1 MPHAWVSSDYIRS
14 VLDLFAYGRENDR
27 SIVIAAGVPQRWL
40 DGDGIALAG
49 LSTPHGPLAYRL
61 RRDGTGV
68 RLDIDQTSLVMPSGG
83 IVLAWP
89 GDGALPR
96 ASIDGRDVA
105 WRGRELRIDTLPAH
119 VRLNAT
125 P

>member
-1 MPHAWVSSDYIRS
+1 MRGI
-14 VLDLFAYGRENDR
+14 
-27 SIVIAAGVPQRWL
+27 PQRWL

-61 RRDGTGV
+61 RRDGTEV
-68 RLDIDQTSLVMPSGG
+68 RLEIDDTGLVMPSGG

-96 ASIDGRDVA
+96 ASIDGREIA
-105 WRGRELRIDTLPAH
+105 WHGRELRIHALPAR
-119 VRLNAT
+119 VRLNGT